1 LTGVAQRVRQPPAT
15 LCDVDRVDE
24 MGGAAMGAAGMVSR
38 RTLGTEVL
46 LVLGVSLGLSAV
58 YSLIDIVQR
67 VLISRPLSQQSSQ
80 LNASQA
86 SNHWLD
92 LTYQLVGIGAALVPA
107 LLAVHLIGRTGDAAT
122 TFGFAPRRP
131 RFDLGVGAG
140 LALLIGVPGLG
151 IYFAARAL
159 DLNTTVDASGLPNV
173 WWRIPVLL
181 LSAVQNATLEEIVV
195 VGYLVTR
202 LRQIGWQLPAVIAA
216 SALLRGSYH
225 LYQGF
230 GGFVGNAL
238 MGVIFALFFIRY
250 RRVLPLIV
258 AHTLIDSV
266 VFVAAAID
274 PSLTR

>member
-1 LTGVAQRVRQPPAT
+1 MGVAQRVRQRPAT
-15 LCDVDRVDE
+15 LCDVERVDE
-24 MGGAAMGAAGMVSR
+24 MGGVAMGGAGMVSR

-46 LVLGVSLGLSAV
+46 LVLGVSLGVSAV

-67 VLISRPLSQQSSQ
+67 ELISRPLSQQSSQ

-92 LTYQLVGIGAALVPA
+92 LTYQLVGIGTALVPA
-107 LLAVHLIGRTGDAAT
+107 LLAVHLIGRTGDATT

-131 RFDLGVGAG
+131 RFDLSVGAG

-151 IYFAARAL
+151 IYLAARAL

-181 LSAVQNATLEEIVV
+181 LSAAQNATLEEIVV

>member
-1 LTGVAQRVRQPPAT
+1 VEV
-15 LCDVDRVDE
+15 
-24 MGGAAMGAAGMVSR
+24 VSR
-38 RTLGTEVL
+38 RTLGNEVL
-46 LVLGVSLGLSAV
+46 LVLGVSLGVSAV
-58 YSLIDIVQR
+58 YSLLDIVR
-67 VLISRPLSQQSSQ
+67 LELTTRALSQQTSK
-80 LNASQA
+80 LNASA
-86 SNHWLD
+86 AANHWLD
-92 LTYQLVGIGAALVPA
+92 LAYQVVGIAAGLVPA
-107 LLAVHLIGRTGDAAT
+107 LLAVHLMARTDDAAA

-131 RFDLGVGAG
+131 RFDLGAGAG

-151 IYFAARAL
+151 IYLIARAL
-159 DLNTTVDASGLPNV
+159 NLNTTVVASGLPNV

-181 LSAVQNATLEEIVV
+181 LSAAQNATLEEVVV

-266 VFVAAAID
+266 VFVAAAIK
-274 PSLTR
+274 PSLLH

>member
-1 LTGVAQRVRQPPAT
+1 MGVAQRVRQRPAT

-181 LSAVQNATLEEIVV
+181 LSAAQNATLEEIVV

>member
-1 LTGVAQRVRQPPAT
+1 VRQPPAT

-266 VFVAAAID
+266 VFVASAID
-274 PSLTR
+274 PSLTH